1 MTDATP
7 HRVRPRLLDLFC
19 GAGGAAM
26 GYHRAGF
33 DVVGVDIADQPNY
46 PFRFIRGDA
55 ITTVDRLL
63 EATSF
68 DAIHASPPC
77 QAYTHARHLGNR
89 GRMDH
94 PQLVAATRG
103 LLKSTELP
111 FVIENVEGAPLEN
124 PILLC
129 GSMFGLEV
137 RRHRLFESNVPMLVQ
152 PCVHAYEGEPRF
164 PSTPRADGSRPM
176 SAIVNPMSRDVSHEM
191 LADGMGIDWM
201 PKTGFRPTN
210 ELREAIP
217 PAYTE
222 FVGGWLLEHLEA
234 VAA

>member
-1 MTDATP
+1 MTGRATS
-7 HRVRPRLLDLFC
+7 HRVRPLLLDLYC
-19 GAGGAAM
+19 GAGGAGM

-33 DVVGVDIADQPNY
+33 DILGVDIIDQPNY
-46 PFRFIRGDA
+46 PFPFIRADA
-55 ITTVDRLL
+55 LTL
-63 EATSF
+63 EYRRF

-89 GRMDH
+89 GRKDH
-94 PQLVAATRG
+94 PHLIDATRE
-103 LLKSTELP
+103 LLLGSGRP
-111 FVIENVEGAPLEN
+111 FVIENVEGSPLEN

-129 GSMFGLEV
+129 GSMFSLEV
-137 RRHRLFESNVPMLVQ
+137 RRHRLFESNVAMLVQ

-201 PKTGFRPTN
+201 PKTGFRPTG

-222 FVGGWLLEHLEA
+222 FIGTYLLEHVGAE